1 MKMKSRYKTLL
12 LVFLIGVL
20 CLIFTGSALAI
31 STTPSNGSIQAKEA
45 LVQAEKDI
53 FEMMEK
59 NISINR
65 VNETY
70 QEALQLYSA
79 QFALE
84 EKGSKAN
91 YKLIIEYASEIGSI
105 KENALE
111 ANDELKI
118 FVETYQDAEKTTN
131 LSEMQDDYNNILASF
146 QDERF
151 EDTPT
156 LINQGYDRISE
167 IQSSQ
172 TALNSF
178 YLATSSTIK
187 NFFRE
192 NWLRILIILSLTLF
206 FVLIFW
212 NNLKKLRMRMKFNHL
227 MTQKKALNTLIQN
240 MQKSYFKT
248 KTLSETEYTIK
259 LKKFKELIRDIDRQI
274 MVLKEEMFK
283 VKKKRK

>member
-1 MKMKSRYKTLL
+1 MKMKSRYKILL
-12 LVFLIGVL
+12 LAILIGVL
-20 CLIFTGSALAI
+20 FLIFIQSSLAF
-31 STTPSNGSIQAKEA
+31 STTQSNESIQAKESLA
-45 LVQAEKDI
+45 QAEKDI
-53 FEMMEK
+53 FEMMKK

>member
-1 MKMKSRYKTLL
+1 MEANDNLK
-12 LVFLIGVL
+12 
-20 CLIFTGSALAI
+20 IFIETF
-31 STTPSNGSIQAKEA
+31 KE
-45 LVQAEKDI
+45 AEKDTNFSGMQEEYNQI
-53 FEMMEK
+53 I
-59 NISINR
+59 IS
-65 VNETY
+65 
-70 QEALQLYSA
+70 
-79 QFALE
+79 F
-84 EKGSKAN
+84 
-91 YKLIIEYASEIGSI
+91 
-105 KENALE
+105 
-111 ANDELKI
+111 DE
-118 FVETYQDAEKTTN
+118 
-131 LSEMQDDYNNILASF
+131 
-146 QDERF
+146 ERF
-151 EDTPT
+151 EDTLK

-248 KTLSETEYTIK
+248 KKLSETEYTIK

>member
-1 MKMKSRYKTLL
+1 MKSRYKILL
-12 LVFLIGVL
+12 LAILIGVL
-20 CLIFTGSALAI
+20 FLIFIQNSLAF
-31 STTPSNGSIQAKEA
+31 STTQSNESIQAKESLA
-45 LVQAEKDI
+45 QAEKDI

-105 KENALE
+105 KKNALE

-151 EDTPT
+151 EDTPN

-178 YLATSSTIK
+178 YLANSSTIK

-248 KTLSETEYTIK
+248 KKLSETEYTIK
-259 LKKFKELIRDIDRQI
+259 FIKFKELIRDIDRQI
-274 MVLKEEMFK
+274 MVLKEDIFK
-283 VKKKRK
+283 TKRRKKR

>member
-1 MKMKSRYKTLL
+1 MKSRYKILL
-12 LVFLIGVL
+12 LAILIGVL
-20 CLIFTGSALAI
+20 FLIFIQSSLAF
-31 STTPSNGSIQAKEA
+31 STTQSNESIQAKESLA
-45 LVQAEKDI
+45 QAEKDI

-91 YKLIIEYASEIGSI
+91 YKLIIEYVSEIGSI

-248 KTLSETEYTIK
+248 KKLSETEYTIK

-283 VKKKRK
+283 TKRRKKR